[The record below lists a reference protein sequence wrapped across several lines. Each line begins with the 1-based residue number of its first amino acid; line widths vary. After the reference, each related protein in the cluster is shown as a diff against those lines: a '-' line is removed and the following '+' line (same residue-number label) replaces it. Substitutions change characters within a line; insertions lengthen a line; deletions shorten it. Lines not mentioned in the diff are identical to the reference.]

1 MNHSYPAIFG
11 RIDRSFRCIFR
22 VRTGGS
28 TLGTVGGHDVDEPA
42 PPSHHGSFECT
53 RPAGRLRLRRW
64 QQDSGRLEGFDV
76 ATVLVHRQTSA
87 TKAFKVPLT
96 VMVDPYLGSPPTIDS
111 PNLLSWDASISTE
124 KVRFLVPVKLY
135 RPDSAT
141 PEPPPKDYLKYLQG
155 LAKHGV
161 EFSNVSKVS
170 VDGHPGSLMTATSDI
185 DKIPAG
191 SLNGTLG
198 CATPAATKT
207 TEGDCFG
214 VVPDLLLRIA
224 VVKVGGTALVAWA
237 RTRKDEPNEA
247 FFAVFD
253 RMLRSVRLR

>member
-1 MNHSYPAIFG
+1 MSACQRRLATMATLSALVLLAVSGCGGGNRTPA
-11 RIDRSFRCIFR
+11 
-22 VRTGGS
+22 S
-28 TLGTVGGHDVDEPA
+28 TKASTS
-42 PPSHHGSFECT
+42 PPSSSTG
-53 RPAGRLRLRRW
+53 
-64 QQDSGRLEGFDV
+64 
-76 ATVLVHRQTSA
+76 QTYA

-96 VMVDPYLGSPPTIDS
+96 VTVDPYLGSPPTIDS

-141 PEPPPKDYLKYLQG
+141 PEAPPKDYLKYLRG

-207 TEGDCFG
+207 TEGGCFG

-224 VVKVGGTALVAWA
+224 VVKVGGTTLVAWA

-253 RMLRSVRLR
+253 RMLRSVRFR

>member
-1 MNHSYPAIFG
+1 MSACQRRLATMATLSALVLLAVSGCGGGNRTPA
-11 RIDRSFRCIFR
+11 
-22 VRTGGS
+22 S
-28 TLGTVGGHDVDEPA
+28 TKASTS
-42 PPSHHGSFECT
+42 PPSSS
-53 RPAGRLRLRRW
+53 AG
-64 QQDSGRLEGFDV
+64 
-76 ATVLVHRQTSA
+76 QTYA

-96 VMVDPYLGSPPTIDS
+96 VTVDPYLGSPPTIDS

-124 KVRFLVPVKLY
+124 KVRFLEPVKLY

-141 PEPPPKDYLKYLQG
+141 PQAPPKDYLNYLQG

-207 TEGDCFG
+207 TEGGCFG

-224 VVKVGGTALVAWA
+224 VVKVGGTTLVAWA

-253 RMLRSVRLR
+253 RMLRSVRFR